1 MEPAFAV
8 VRLLF
13 EENIDGVKPLL
24 SMKMYHCVGT
34 SRLFILFILILLLLT
49 LAGPVCT
56 VAYSRLHATRITNHL
71 PQSALLQPAPVDR
84 PMRSG
89 CQGHP
94 FAAPGLFIE
103 PYVRPELAARM
114 EALRPTILAAA
125 ARHNR
130 PRLSGMSDTQFAEV
144 IALLMYNE
152 HNGWLEDE
160 VEVLRVL
167 TPFYEHAQVSVNSS
181 GLGSNFSVWPSNL
194 RPSVALEIL
203 EQQVPV
209 PAPTRVITVPLQV
222 AGSSIIPANYTSQEE
237 LFAAITR
244 EISQDELAIEYLA
257 ANLERGMYRARFEDI
272 PVSWRTL
279 AAWHNQ
285 GIVQPQQIRANPTA
299 TVYVQRT
306 SAYLLVAHQLIH
318 APSGQSVA
326 DGSAYVTGKP

>member
-1 MEPAFAV
+1 M
-8 VRLLF
+8 
-13 EENIDGVKPLL
+13 
-24 SMKMYHCVGT
+24 
-34 SRLFILFILILLLLT
+34 
-49 LAGPVCT
+49 PV
-56 VAYSRLHATRITNHL
+56 
-71 PQSALLQPAPVDR
+71 
-84 PMRSG
+84 RSG
-89 CQGHP
+89 CRGHP
-94 FAAPGLFIE
+94 FDAPRLFIE

-130 PRLSGMSDTQFAEV
+130 SDLSGMSDTQFAEV

-222 AGSSIIPANYTSQEE
+222 AGSSIAPENYTSQEA
-237 LFAAITR
+237 LFAAITH
-244 EISQDELAIEYLA
+244 EISRDDLAIEYLA
-257 ANLERGMYRARFEDI
+257 ANLERGMYRARFEDV

-306 SAYLLVAHQLIH
+306 SAYLRVAHQLIH
-318 APSGQSVA
+318 ADPGQSVA
-326 DGSAYVTGKP
+326 DGSAYTAGK